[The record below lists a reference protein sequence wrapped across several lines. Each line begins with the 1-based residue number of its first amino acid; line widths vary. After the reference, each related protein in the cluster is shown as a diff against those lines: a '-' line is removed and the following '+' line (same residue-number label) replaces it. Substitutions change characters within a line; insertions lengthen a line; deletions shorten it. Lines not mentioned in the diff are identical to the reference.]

1 MVVGSTST
9 AKSNTMKA
17 ELTIVLPAYCEEA
30 TIEVSLQRLITLLDE
45 KGISFEARV
54 IVDGPG
60 DRTADIVRAFL
71 DNRISVIEL
80 ERNTGKG
87 FAIRRGFE
95 GCTTEFIGFIDADLD
110 LHPEG
115 LATALELLKSAG
127 PKVCGAVGSKVHPES
142 NVEYPLSR
150 RIISSIYKKFVK
162 IGFSL
167 DLNDTQTGLK
177 VFRTQAINRVL
188 PNLQCNGFEFDLEL
202 LCKLARNGNLFIEV
216 PVDLDYKFKSTVN
229 MRTGIKALV
238 STFWLAIYLRKN

>member
-9 AKSNTMKA
+9 AKSDFMKP
-17 ELTIVLPAYCEEA
+17 ELTIVLPAYREEA
-30 TIEVSLQRLITLLDE
+30 TIEVCLHRLVKLLDD

-54 IVDGPG
+54 VVDGPG
-60 DRTADIVRAFL
+60 DQTASMVRAFP
-71 DNRISVIEL
+71 DSRVSVIEL

-87 FAIRRGFE
+87 FAVRRGFE
-95 GCTTEFIGFIDADLD
+95 DCTTEFIGFIDADLD

-115 LATALELLKSAG
+115 LAIALDLLKSSG
-127 PKVCGAVGSKVHPES
+127 PQVGGAIGSKVHPKS

-150 RIISSIYKKFVK
+150 RVISSFYKKFVK

-177 VFRTQAINRVL
+177 VFRSEAIDKVL
-188 PNLQCNGFEFDLEL
+188 PTLKCNGFEFDLEL
-202 LCKLARNGNLFIEV
+202 LCKLARNGFLFIEI

-229 MRTGIKALV
+229 VRTGIKALV
-238 STFWLAIYLRKN
+238 STFWLAIYLRRN